1 MNLYEY
7 LKANNEDDIDTYDTA
22 FDTSVCVCVDLN
34 PIKPDNYDRFCLA
47 LIKRVKF
54 VEAHNNS
61 LTCDWYS
68 LINDNLEVFK
78 QITKD
83 YWVTDYSYWVTDY
96 SDKDDFIY
104 EWIKELNS
112 YLAGYVDEKFY
123 GVLVKRLEQIPL
135 AR

>member
-1 MNLYEY
+1 MNLYQY
-7 LKANNEDDIDTYDTA
+7 LKANDEDDIDTYDTV
-22 FDTSVCVCVDLN
+22 FDTSVCVCVDFN

-68 LINDNLEVFK
+68 LINDNSEVFK

-83 YWVTDYSYWVTDY
+83 YWVTDYSDI
-96 SDKDDFIY
+96 DDFIY

-123 GVLVKRLEQIPL
+123 GVLVERLEQIPVVE
-135 AR
+135 